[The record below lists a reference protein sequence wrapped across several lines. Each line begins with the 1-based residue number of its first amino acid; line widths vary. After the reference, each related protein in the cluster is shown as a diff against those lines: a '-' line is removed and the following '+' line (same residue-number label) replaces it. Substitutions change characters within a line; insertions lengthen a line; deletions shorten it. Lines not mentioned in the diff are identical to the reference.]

1 MNWTAQYFY
10 PHSWRAAARRPVS
23 RPPKHGICQFLY
35 GEFLPLVY
43 YIGILRWKLRASMK
57 RKRTNPS
64 PAKKLDYSTRQ
75 PWEAVEQIVV
85 NIQIPTT
92 PQFHMLDRIRNPH
105 FAGFSQRG
113 AGAGRRLWRG
123 PSPAEI
129 HPPLL
134 PRLRTCIHSLK
145 RPSERFFCRPAALK
159 NLEIHKGFPRFFALR
174 GGKIPRSPGIFA
186 YEYRFSMPEF
196 CAPTSPNEYPPW
208 R

>member
-57 RKRTNPS
+57 RKRTNPA

-75 PWEAVEQIVV
+75 PREAVEQIVV
-85 NIQIPTT
+85 NIQILTKNT
-92 PQFHMLDRIRNPH
+92 PCSTCSIESAILILLVFPSGAQER
-105 FAGFSQRG
+105 AGGYGR
-113 AGAGRRLWRG
+113 GRR
-123 PSPAEI
+123 
-129 HPPLL
+129 
-134 PRLRTCIHSLK
+134 
-145 RPSERFFCRPAALK
+145 RPKLIRPCCQ
-159 NLEIHKGFPRFFALR
+159 G
-174 GGKIPRSPGIFA
+174 
-186 YEYRFSMPEF
+186 SMPEF
-196 CAPTSPNEYPPW
+196 CAPTSPNGYPPW

>member
-57 RKRTNPS
+57 RKRTNPA

-75 PWEAVEQIVV
+75 PREAVEQIVA
-85 NIQIPTT
+85 NIQILTKNT
-92 PQFHMLDRIRNPH
+92 PCSTCSIESAILILLVFPSGAQEQ
-105 FAGFSQRG
+105 AGGYGKR
-113 AGAGRRLWRG
+113 RRLQHG
-123 PSPAEI
+123 GQGVP
-129 HPPLL
+129 
-134 PRLRTCIHSLK
+134 
-145 RPSERFFCRPAALK
+145 CRQ
-159 NLEIHKGFPRFFALR
+159 G
-174 GGKIPRSPGIFA
+174 
-186 YEYRFSMPEF
+186 SMPEF
-196 CAPTSPNEYPPW
+196 CAPTSPNGYPPW